1 MISTN
6 IDGSSGGSNQMFDLL
21 SLLSNPD
28 SYKTRLEA
36 LQKAIAENGKLIAL
50 AGPAQEIIAIRDN
63 LLLDREDM
71 KVTLSD
77 AKTQAAL
84 MKKTAADNA
93 EAVVAEANEA
103 SANIIAEAKAI
114 KATAV
119 AEAAETNQV
128 LKAAKSTQ
136 ANADSL
142 KLAGE
147 ARLVELNKELSGAE
161 KTRLEVEDLKAS
173 IISKH
178 QDFIASL

>member
-21 SLLSNPD
+21 ALLSDPD
-28 SYKTRLEA
+28 SYKTKLA
-36 LQKAIAENGKLIAL
+36 VLQKAIAENGQLVAL
-50 AGPAQEIIAIRDN
+50 AGPAQQIVALRDN
-63 LLLDREDM
+63 LLLDREEM

-77 AKTQAAL
+77 AKSQAAL
-84 MKKTAADNA
+84 IKKTAADNA
-93 EAVVAEANEA
+93 EVVVSEANEA
-103 SANIIAEAKAI
+103 AANIIGEAKAI

-128 LKAAKSTQ
+128 LKATKSTQ

-147 ARLVELNKELSGAE
+147 AKLAELTREISIAAQ
-161 KTRLEVEDLKAS
+161 TRLEVEDLKAS